1 MEKLVALK
9 ELRLNMDKYAKEV
22 QSGKFFI
29 VLKQSKPL
37 FKISP
42 VENEGGW
49 EEVINFATIKKGGI
63 SINKLLKII
72 KINNYKKH
80 E

>member
-22 QSGKFFI
+22 QSGSSFI

-37 FKISP
+37 FRISP

-49 EEVINFATIKKGGI
+49 EEVVNFAKIKKGGVNI
-63 SINKLLKII
+63 DELLKAL
-72 KINNYKKH
+72 
-80 E
+80 

>member
-22 QSGKFFI
+22 QSGKSFI

-49 EEVINFATIKKGGI
+49 EEVINFAKIKQGGVDI
-63 SINKLLKII
+63 DELLKAL
-72 KINNYKKH
+72 
-80 E
+80 